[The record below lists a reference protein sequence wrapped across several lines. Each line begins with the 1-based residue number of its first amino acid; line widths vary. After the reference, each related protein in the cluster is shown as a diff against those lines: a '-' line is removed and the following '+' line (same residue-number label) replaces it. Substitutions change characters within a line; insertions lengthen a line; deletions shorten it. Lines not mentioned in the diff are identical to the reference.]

1 VSEET
6 SERNEDVRV
15 ADKRDV
21 ADRLST
27 AGWGLLFLWLGIVFL
42 TDLREG
48 VALLGIG
55 IIILTVQGIRRSLG
69 LDLEGFWVVVGLVF
83 GLTGVGQLVALQI
96 SLLPILLIAAGLAL
110 LLSSIRSKHP
120 SRSRRA

>member
-1 VSEET
+1 M
-6 SERNEDVRV
+6 
-15 ADKRDV
+15 
-21 ADRLST
+21 
-27 AGWGLLFLWLGIVFL
+27 
-42 TDLREG
+42 
-48 VALLGIG
+48 
-55 IIILTVQGIRRSLG
+55 
-69 LDLEGFWVVVGLVF
+69 VVGLVF

>member
-69 LDLEGFWVVVGLVF
+69 LDLEGFWMVVGLVF